1 MEGYVEYRDS
11 GIPWI
16 GNVPSHWEIVRLQTQ
31 LDEVNEKNDPVQ
43 TTQILSLTNKLGV
56 IPYEEK
62 GNQGNKS
69 KEDLSTYKIAYP
81 DCIVANSMNILIGS
95 VGLSK
100 YHGCVS
106 PVYYVFR
113 AKNAANIDYLNYL
126 FSLPSFQRELR
137 KYANGI
143 LEIRLRVSSSNI
155 LKRKI
160 ALPPVDEQRE
170 IVEYLKSK
178 IERIDSVIAEAKASI
193 EEYKV
198 WKASIIYEAVTKGLD
213 PNAEMK
219 DSGVEWIGMMPTT
232 WSACALKHLTTKI
245 GSGKTPSGGAEVYT
259 TEGVM
264 FLRSQNVYNT
274 GLELDSVSFI
284 SEEIDETMANTRV
297 QYQDVLLN
305 ITGGSIGRC
314 CLYDLEGV
322 PANVNQHVCIL
333 RADKTKL
340 LPQFLRYFWNSSS
353 GPMVVAQHQTGG
365 NRQGLN
371 FEQIGSTKIPCC
383 SIEEQAQIVSFLDN
397 RCQCIDMLVNEKES
411 LISDL
416 EAYKKALIFE
426 VVTGK
431 RRVC

>member
-16 GNVPSHWEIVRLQTQ
+16 GNIPSHWEIVRLQTQ

-193 EEYKV
+193 EEYKA

-219 DSGVEWIGMMPTT
+219 DSGVEWIGMMPNEWQLIAT
-232 WSACALKHLTTKI
+232 KHLMAINHGCDPQTEGDVPVY
-245 GSGKTPSGGAEVYT
+245 GSGASSFKTCGEFKEGPAVLIGRKGATLHIPHYITGKYWNVDTAFDVTPKSKKLNLKYYYYLANCFDYKYYMSQTTLPSMT
-259 TEGVM
+259 QT
-264 FLRSQNVYNT
+264 SYNSMKLPVPDIEQQT
-274 GLELDSVSFI
+274 LIVTWLDSKVS
-284 SEEIDETMANTRV
+284 EIDT
-297 QYQDVLLN
+297 L
-305 ITGGSIGRC
+305 II
-314 CLYDLEGV
+314 
-322 PANVNQHVCIL
+322 
-333 RADKTKL
+333 
-340 LPQFLRYFWNSSS
+340 
-353 GPMVVAQHQTGG
+353 
-365 NRQGLN
+365 
-371 FEQIGSTKIPCC
+371 
-383 SIEEQAQIVSFLDN
+383 
-397 RCQCIDMLVNEKES
+397 EKEA
-411 LISDL
+411 LVSDL
-416 EAYKKALIFE
+416 EAYKKSLIFE

-431 RRVC
+431 RKVV